1 MVSVLSRIFIKNKDN
16 LSDKELRGAYGTLC
30 CVLGIILNIVLFAIK
45 YVAGVLSASI
55 AVTAD
60 AFNNLSDAGSS
71 VITLV
76 GLRFAD
82 IKPDKDHPFGHGRI
96 EYLSGLA
103 VSVIIIVVS
112 VELFKSSVDKII
124 NPSDVDSSPV
134 AIAILAI
141 SVLIKGYMF
150 FYNRAVGTKI
160 NSSGMKATAVDS
172 IGDAVATLVVLV
184 STIISAY
191 TGLHIDG
198 WCGVV
203 VSLFIFVAGIRSVK
217 ETINPL
223 LGMPPEKEFVEEIEK
238 IALSFDEIVGIHDL
252 IVHDYGP
259 GRIVVSLHAEVDG
272 KGDIFLLHD
281 VIDNAEQKLATEMG
295 CIAVIHMDPIET
307 DNEEV
312 NAMKERVT
320 AIVGKFNAEVTIHDF
335 RMVPGVSHTNL
346 IFDVVVPFEVKMS
359 DKIIKKEISALIS
372 SEMEN
377 FHAVINVDRPFV

>member
-82 IKPDKDHPFGHGRI
+82 MKPDKDHPFGHGRI

-103 VSVIIIVVS
+103 VSVIIIVVG
-112 VELFKSSVDKII
+112 VELFKSSVEKII

-223 LGMPPEKEFVEEIEK
+223 LGMPPEKDFVDEIEK
-238 IALSFDEIVGIHDL
+238 IALSYDEIIGIHDL

-272 KGDIFLLHD
+272 KGDIFVLHD
-281 VIDNAEQKLATEMG
+281 VIDNAEQKLAKEMG
-295 CIAVIHMDPIET
+295 CVAVIHMDPIET

-312 NAMKERVT
+312 NSMKERVI
-320 AIVGKFNAEVTIHDF
+320 AIMSEYNAEVTIHDF

-346 IFDVVVPFEVKMS
+346 IFDVVIPYDVKKS
-359 DKIIKKEISALIS
+359 DKAIKKEISALIS
-372 SEMEN
+372 SNMEN
-377 FHAVINVDRPFV
+377 CNAVVNVDRPFV